1 MKYLVIL
8 LLLINCLAF
17 FMFSHIQKQGALA
30 ESVVA
35 DQTAKPLVS
44 PKPLVLLTELTD
56 DQLQALD
63 PTPEGEEKDGH
74 CEFVGPFEDESLATA
89 ALEVLLAGGG
99 SPEMV
104 VNMPETP
111 GFWLKIPSHQ
121 SADITDELWSQ
132 YERKK
137 RYKEGCMKVAN
148 KRQFQ

>member
-63 PTPEGEEKDGH
+63 RIPAGEEKDGH
-74 CEFVGPFEDESLATA
+74 CEFVGPFEDEFLAAA
-89 ALEVLLAGGG
+89 ALEVLLAGVG

-111 GFWLKIPSHQ
+111 GFWLKIPSDL
-121 SADITDELWSQ
+121 SADIAGELWSQ
-132 YERKK
+132 FERKK
-137 RYKEGCMKVAN
+137 RSKEGCMKVAN
-148 KRQFQ
+148 KLQFQ